1 MTRNEPKKKKKK
13 KTQKKNK
20 KNTTIKQIIRNSLR
34 QPKTI
39 LKPIYNNA
47 ERSTATKSTKQSRRG
62 VRFTPLLDYIHVC
75 IRG

>member
-13 KTQKKNK
+13 KC
-20 KNTTIKQIIRNSLR
+20 TTIKQIILKSLR
-34 QPKTI
+34 QPKTS
-39 LKPIYNNA
+39 LNPIYNNA

>member
-13 KTQKKNK
+13 KC
-20 KNTTIKQIIRNSLR
+20 TTNKQIIRNSLR

-39 LKPIYNNA
+39 LKPIHNNA